1 MYRKDLRESIDSV
14 INFDALYDKTFL
26 ITGAAGLIASFLI
39 DLLFYANETMDAGIR
54 VYALV
59 RNQAY
64 AKTRFQTLMNHPG
77 FHLVVQDVCD
87 PILLNERAGKVMIQ

>member
-64 AKTRFQTLMNHPG
+64 VCVLSTLINSADGAGIPIVSALLG
-77 FHLVVQDVCD
+77 FIAASCS
-87 PILLNERAGKVMIQ
+87 